1 MAHSRTSPALPVPA
15 YADPADQFSLPVTR
29 NGIQYIYDKQGGA
42 NGTGEWEAKVSEN
55 VTVVTKVTD
64 QSYEHKNN
72 QTTSVAHKPNEE
84 LLTIPEIDG
93 NFISLKQGIV
103 GVEKEL
109 KFLAHNLEVKI
120 TTAQNTADNATG
132 SLGNQTSG
140 LASKMPIAAG
150 TAFTGPIFRDTTPG
164 NVTALPPGDSSN
176 YYVYSSWVQNELQN
190 LNVDLVPKTGVTQ
203 NLGNNSNAWN
213 NLYLDGNLFPTGLAA
228 GGTYTFGEA
237 PNQKTATFYNVS
249 LGSQNQAFEELYVK
263 DAFFSGDTITIGEA
277 SLSATSSGGVL
288 LPANS
293 SVGTE
298 DNQIPSN
305 FANTLIE
312 ERFAKSGLNALQRS
326 FEVAGQVAFLDPV
339 KLLSDGRV
347 ATVNA
352 INTSEAFVG
361 FSTASTSAPNSVN
374 VTIHGIVNGFS
385 GLTAGNLVHLT
396 SAGAVTQT
404 KSTTTIKIGVATSTT
419 QIFLFSTSA
428 IDSYT
433 LNERKIERS
442 DLSVI
447 NTTPSGDGALSY
459 NGSTGVFAMTFPDLS
474 SFATQSFV
482 NNEINSLI
490 GGAPGT
496 LDTLNELAAA
506 INDDSNFASS
516 VTSSLTL
523 KAPLASPTLTGN
535 PKAPTPA
542 TSSNDTSI
550 ATTAFVKQQAGSQT
564 LSGLTD
570 VTITSPQQNQVI
582 AYDTSTQKFRNVNQS
597 GVGGAG
603 GIVNF
608 VVDGGTASSV
618 SSDVIITLDGGSA

>member
-64 QSYEHKNN
+64 QSYEHENN

-120 TTAQNTADNATG
+120 TTAQSTADNATG
-132 SLGNQTSG
+132 SLGNQNSG
-140 LASKMPIAAG
+140 LATKMPIAAG
-150 TAFTGPIFRDTTPG
+150 TAFTGPIFRDTSPG
-164 NVTALPPGDSSN
+164 NVTGLPLGDSSN
-176 YYVYSSWVQNELQN
+176 YYVYSSWVQTELQN
-190 LNVDLVPKTGVTQ
+190 LTVDLTPRLNNTQ
-203 NLGNNSNAWN
+203 NLGSSSNPWSTLHLSDSILPNGNQVSVFTDKDN
-213 NLYLDGNLFPTGLAA
+213 NLIRVRPVN
-228 GGTYTFGEA
+228 
-237 PNQKTATFYNVS
+237 
-249 LGSQNQAFEELYVK
+249 LGSQGQAFEKLFVK
-263 DAFFSGDTITIGEA
+263 DAVFSGDTITIGQA
-277 SLSATSSGGVL
+277 ALSATSSGGVL

-312 ERFAKSGLNALQRS
+312 ERFAESGLNALQRS
-326 FEVAGQVAFLDPV
+326 FEVAGQVASLDPV

-396 SAGAVTQT
+396 SAGVVTQT

-428 IDSYT
+428 IDTYT

-459 NGSTGVFAMTFPDLS
+459 NGNTGVFAMTFPDLS

-542 TSSNDTSI
+542 TASNDTSI

-603 GIVNF
+603 GTVNF